1 MAAFARQM
9 SAWRVIRTM
18 NKYAWWAV
26 HMITNEA
33 AFLSAHYAKLAFEV
47 AEELDKIAYI
57 SLEKLREH

>member
-1 MAAFARQM
+1 M
-9 SAWRVIRTM
+9 IRTM